1 MIPLSDDNP
10 AHRRPLVTVAL
21 IVACCAVFLLEV
33 AQGDDGMQRLIVSYG
48 LIPAVLTGDAVL
60 PPELARIPSALTLL
74 TAMFLHGGWLH
85 LAGNMLYLWIFG
97 NNTEDRLGHLP
108 FLAFYLGCGLAAA
121 ALHVLPDPGSEIP
134 MVGASGAISGVLGA
148 YMVLFPHARVLVL
161 VPLGFMFLH
170 RIRAVWMLAI
180 WFGLQIVSA
189 VLDPGGESGIAWWAH
204 VGGFV
209 AGALVAVPYRM
220 ADRRR
225 ARRRGPWG

>member
-10 AHRRPLVTVAL
+10 AHRRPIVTVGL
-21 IVACCAVFLLEV
+21 IVACCAVFLWEV
-33 AQGDDGMQRLIVSYG
+33 AQGDGMGAFLVSYG

-60 PPELARIPSALTLL
+60 PPELARVPSAVTLV
-74 TAMFLHGGWLH
+74 TSMFLHGGWLH

-97 NNTEDRLGHLP
+97 NNTEDRFGHLP
-108 FLAFYLGCGLAAA
+108 FLAFYLACGVAAA
-121 ALHVLPDPGSEIP
+121 GLHILPDPGSRIP
-134 MVGASGAISGVLGA
+134 LVGASGAISGVLGA

-161 VPLGFMFLH
+161 VPLGFMFLQ

-180 WFGLQIVSA
+180 WFGLQMVSA
-189 VLDPGGESGIAWWAH
+189 LLDPTGEGGVAWWAH

-209 AGALVAVPYRM
+209 VGALVAIPFRL

-225 ARRRGPWG
+225 YRRRGPWG